1 MVGFRIGDIT
11 AGQSGGVHRVS
22 ARVDHP
28 AGCDTVWFESSE
40 PFGCQPADAFVA
52 LAASCALSAG
62 GPIVCREPVS
72 HRLAEGLW
80 RIGRLNQAS
89 DPDAPEIQIDAPR
102 RIGAENTPPGPI
114 RAALFTAGVDS
125 YHTAMDPSLRTDA
138 LFAVLGGDIA
148 VDNRTQADS
157 LLPRWRR
164 AADELGKRLIVVRT
178 NARELIDRFA
188 RWESIYTIGLAA
200 AGHLF
205 QGRIGVLYA
214 SASMA
219 WRDMSWPPQD
229 PVVVP
234 LLGSESLWLGF
245 HGAEHSRQAK
255 IRAVA
260 GLPLVQQT
268 LQVCIDNPTNPGN
281 CSRCEKCVRTMLGL
295 MAEGRLGEF
304 STFGPMPEPA
314 YVRALRFHMD
324 RELSFMR
331 ELETVLRSRPD
342 CRPWADALRH
352 AVRRCEG
359 RTFSRRWR
367 RWILGERAGGS
378 TRRSPDGRA
387 LPPHV

>member
-1 MVGFRIGDIT
+1 MDGFRICDIIVT
-11 AGQSGGVHRVS
+11 RAGAEHRVS
-22 ARVDHP
+22 ARVEHP
-28 AGCDTVWFESSE
+28 AGSDTVWYESSE
-40 PFGCQPADAFVA
+40 PFGPQPADAFVT
-52 LAASCALSAG
+52 LAVACALSAG
-62 GPIVCREPVS
+62 GPVVCREPVS

-89 DPDAPEIQIDAPR
+89 DPDSPEIVIDAPR
-102 RIGAENTPPGPI
+102 RLGDENPAPGPI

-125 YHTAMDPSLRTDA
+125 YHTAMDPSLRIDA
-138 LFAVLGGDIA
+138 LFSVLGGDIT
-148 VDNRTQADS
+148 VGNRVQAES

-188 RWESIYTIGLAA
+188 RWESIYTLGLAA

-205 QGRIGVLYA
+205 QGRIGVLYS
-214 SASMA
+214 SASLA

-229 PVVVP
+229 PVVIP
-234 LLGSESLWLGF
+234 LLSSESLWLGF

-260 GLPLVQQT
+260 GVPLVQQT
-268 LQVCIDNPTNPGN
+268 LQVCIDDPRTPGN

-295 MAEGRLGEF
+295 LAEGRLGDF
-304 STFGPMPEPA
+304 STFGPLPEPS
-314 YVRALRFHMD
+314 YVRALRFHLD
-324 RELSFMR
+324 RELAFMR
-331 ELETVLRSRPD
+331 ELESALRVRPD

-367 RWILGERAGGS
+367 RWLFGERTGGR
-378 TRRSPDGRA
+378 TRRSPYGGA
-387 LPPHV
+387 LPPGA